1 MRDDDAALGTESPP
15 PGVLMKADLEP
26 TRPTRSA
33 FDPAEVVDGLPHRP
47 GVYRMLNT
55 AGEVLYV
62 GKARDLKK
70 RVASY
75 FQKAGSLAPR
85 IQLMMAQVGGLE
97 TTVTRSEAE
106 ALLLENNLIKSL
118 GPRYNILYRDDK
130 SYPYIVLTKHRF
142 PRLGFHRGSLDKADH
157 YFGPFPN
164 AGAVR
169 ESIHLLQK
177 VFRLRTCEDIVF
189 GNRSRPCLLYQ
200 IKRCTGPCVG
210 LINEGTYKEDVKS
223 AELFLQGREDEAVEL
238 LEDRMHHAAAGMAF
252 EQAAAYRDQ
261 IRSLS
266 KVRETQFVSSSRQVD
281 ADIVALVAAGG
292 LICVNL
298 VIVRGGIHRGD
309 RSFFPQNAQD
319 QDEQNALEAFLAQ
332 HYVNREVPPV
342 IIVNRT
348 VEAMAYEELL
358 SQQAG
363 TNVQINAN
371 PTGERRIWLR
381 MAEKNAELAIAQ
393 RLATHATQETRLT
406 ALQQAL
412 GLSDSL
418 RRIECFDISHMMGE
432 ATVASCVVYDNAA
445 MQPGEYR
452 RYNIKGIEPGDDYG
466 AMRQVLDRRYR
477 KIVEGEGR
485 LPDLMLVDG
494 GKGQVSTAF
503 EVLGELGLSNLPMIG
518 VAKGEGRKAGLE
530 QLCFPDRS
538 EPLRLVPDHPGLH
551 LIQQIRDEAHR
562 FAISGHRK
570 RRAKARNHSKLEEI
584 AGIGAKRRKRL
595 LSRFGGLQGVAS
607 ASVEELAQVDG
618 ISTGLAEKIYQQLH

>member
-1 MRDDDAALGTESPP
+1 MKPDPEQTRTTEP
-15 PGVLMKADLEP
+15 
-26 TRPTRSA
+26 A
-33 FDPAEVVDGLPHRP
+33 FDPGEMVASLPHLP
-47 GVYRMLNT
+47 GVYRMLNV

-75 FQKAGSLAPR
+75 FQKTGSLAPR

-97 TTVTRSEAE
+97 STVTRSEAE

-118 GPRYNILYRDDK
+118 SPRYNILYKDDK
-130 SYPYIVLTKHRF
+130 SYPYIVLTGHRF
-142 PRLGFHRGSLDKADH
+142 PRLGFHRGSLDQAH
-157 YFGPFPN
+157 RYFGPFPN

-169 ESIHLLQK
+169 ESIQLMQK
-177 VFRLRTCEDIVF
+177 VFRLRTCEDTVF
-189 GNRSRPCLLYQ
+189 ANRSRPCLLYQ

-210 LINEGTYKEDVKS
+210 LISEADYAEDVKS
-223 AELFLQGREDEAVEL
+223 AELFLQGREDEAVDR
-238 LEDRMHHAAAGMAF
+238 LEERMHRASTERVY

-266 KVRETQFVSSSRQVD
+266 KVRETQFVTSGRGVD
-281 ADIVALVAAGG
+281 ADIVALAAAGG

-298 VIVRGGIHRGD
+298 VMVRGGIHRGD
-309 RSFFPQNAQD
+309 KSFFPQNAQD
-319 QDEQNALEAFLAQ
+319 QDEQIALDAFLTQ
-332 HYVNREVPPV
+332 HYVNREVPPA
-342 IIVNRT
+342 IIVNRP
-348 VEAMAYEELL
+348 VETAALEDLL

-363 TNVQINAN
+363 TRVQINAN

-393 RLATHATQETRLT
+393 RLAAHATQETRLT

-412 GLSDSL
+412 GLADNV
-418 RRIECFDISHMMGE
+418 RRIECFDISHTMGE
-432 ATVASCVVYDNAA
+432 ATVASCVVYDNSA

-452 RYNIKGIEPGDDYG
+452 RYNINGVEPGDDYG

-477 KIVEGEGR
+477 KIVEGEGK
-485 LPDLMLVDG
+485 LPDLILIDG

-503 EVLGELGLSNLPMIG
+503 EVLGELGLSDLPMIG
-518 VAKGEGRKAGLE
+518 VAKGEIRKAGLE
-530 QLCFPDRS
+530 QLFFPDRN
-538 EPLRLVPDHPGLH
+538 EPLRLASDHPGLH

-562 FAISGHRK
+562 FAISGHRN
-570 RRAKARNHSKLEEI
+570 RRAKARNRSTLEDI
-584 AGIGAKRRKRL
+584 GGIGAKRRQRL
-595 LSRFGGLQGVAS
+595 LSRFGGLKGVAS

-618 ISTGLAEKIYQQLH
+618 ISTELAEKIYQQLH